1 MNLLWQEEMPIH
13 RNAVDKYELSET
25 FLHVQTYIMIV
36 EGKGKLVMAI
46 KRVVAIGVAAILVFI
61 SIGVNSLSY
70 IFTRDFN
77 SLFDDLTAANAGY
90 EEVLIE
96 QGTSRDRIA
105 VLSLNGVIQDT
116 GAGTLFGAV
125 GYNHQMFMSQLNDV
139 LDDPTVKG
147 VVLSVDTP
155 GGGVLESSDIYD
167 AIRSIQME
175 KEIPIY
181 VSMGGMAASGGYY
194 VSAPAEKIFVHP
206 ETITGSIGVIM
217 ESVNYA
223 KLADKVGI
231 DFNTI
236 KTGPYK
242 DMMSSSR
249 EMTKEERNMLQE
261 MINDSYDRFVDIIAE
276 GRHMTTAQVKKVADG
291 RVMNGRQAIEAG
303 LADDFGKIG
312 DVIDALKADHEL
324 GDATVFEYLPMDSFS
339 SLFGVKVGSLFGRD
353 MESELIAKILTDHNA
368 PRMMYLYGER

>member
-1 MNLLWQEEMPIH
+1 
-13 RNAVDKYELSET
+13 
-25 FLHVQTYIMIV
+25 
-36 EGKGKLVMAI
+36 MAI
-46 KRVVAIGVAAILVFI
+46 KRVVAIVVASILVFI
-61 SIGVNSLSY
+61 SVGVNSLSY

-77 SLFDDLTAANAGY
+77 SFFDDLTAVNAGY

-96 QGTSRDRIA
+96 QGTGRDRIA

-116 GAGTLFGAV
+116 GGSSLFGAV
-125 GYNHQMFMSQLNDV
+125 GYNHQMFMSQLFDV

-167 AIRSIQME
+167 TIRAIQIE

-217 ESVNYA
+217 ESINYA

-261 MINDSYDRFVDIIAE
+261 MINDSYERFVDIIAE
-276 GRHMTTAQVKKVADG
+276 GRHMTTAEVKKVADG

-312 DVIDALKADHEL
+312 DVIDALKVDHEL
-324 GDATVFEYLPMDSFS
+324 ENASVFEYSTMDSFS
-339 SLFGVKVGSLFGRD
+339 SLFGVKVGNLFGRD
-353 MESELIAKILTDHNA
+353 VESELIAKILTDHNA